1 MTTALEERVEIVE
14 DQTDSLES
22 ILATFMATANNAIMS
37 LFATTDRLEA
47 TTDRLERSETEFR
60 REMLEFKNWAR
71 ASIARQ
77 EKSQEESRRNTE
89 AFQKEMK
96 DFKDEMNSYRQR
108 AEADRKQMNK
118 QWGELA
124 NKMGTIVEDIV
135 APNIP
140 RIAKEHF
147 QVRELDFLA
156 IRVRK
161 RSSRN
166 KSRRREFD
174 VIAASDEHLFVN
186 ETKATPRPE
195 YVRDFIR
202 MLPEIRDYFPEYG
215 DRKLIPI
222 FSSLQIPDDLVAYL
236 SKNKI
241 YAMAMGD
248 ETMVLLNFDAVD
260 ERE

>member
-1 MTTALEERVEIVE
+1 
-14 DQTDSLES
+14 
-22 ILATFMATANNAIMS
+22 
-37 LFATTDRLEA
+37 
-47 TTDRLERSETEFR
+47 
-60 REMLEFKNWAR
+60 
-71 ASIARQ
+71 
-77 EKSQEESRRNTE
+77 
-89 AFQKEMK
+89 MK

-260 ERE
+260 EITRGKAASEH